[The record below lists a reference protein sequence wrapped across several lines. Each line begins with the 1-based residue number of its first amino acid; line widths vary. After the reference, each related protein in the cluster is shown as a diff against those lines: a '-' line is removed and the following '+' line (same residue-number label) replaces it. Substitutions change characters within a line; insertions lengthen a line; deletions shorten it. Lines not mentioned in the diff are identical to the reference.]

1 MIAQTVR
8 RLSWLLAVALIL
20 GQIGVAGA
28 QEKSK
33 LDEVMAR
40 GYVIV
45 GVSSETPP
53 FGFVDKDGNLTGFDV
68 DIARVIAKGLF
79 KDPTKIEFVK
89 QGFAA
94 RWANTQSGKIDFG
107 IQVTTVY
114 PERALKVAFTRPYID
129 SGIAVVVQKDLG
141 VKRIKELN
149 DSKYTAAILTNPQ
162 SKERHD
168 RFFPKAKS
176 TIFDSGT
183 AQLTAVRTG
192 RAQFLQIDLPVA
204 NWYTVKYDDMMVL
217 PELLTDRTFN
227 AIFLRKNDF
236 QWWLTLDT
244 IVATMRGGA
253 RYSEYADVYEKW
265 FGVRPPQ
272 LSY

>member
-1 MIAQTVR
+1 MFKRIIKRASWVLDTTAVIGLGGIAN
-8 RLSWLLAVALIL
+8 AE
-20 GQIGVAGA
+20 
-28 QEKSK
+28 EKSK
-33 LDEVMAR
+33 LDEVLAR
-40 GYVIV
+40 GYVKV
-45 GVSSETPP
+45 GVTSETPP
-53 FGFVDKDGNLTGFDV
+53 FGFINEKGELTGFDV
-68 DIARVIAKGLF
+68 DVARLIAKGLF
-79 KDPTKIEFVK
+79 NDATKIEFVK

-107 IQVTTVY
+107 VQVTTVY

-129 SGIAVVVQKDLG
+129 SGIAIVARKDLG
-141 VKRIKELN
+141 VTSISELN
-149 DSKYTAAILTNPQ
+149 KSDYTAAILTNPQ

-168 RFFPKAKS
+168 RYFPNAKS
-176 TIFDSGT
+176 SVFDSGA

-204 NWYTVKYDDMMVL
+204 GWYTTQYDDVVVL
-217 PELLTDRTFN
+217 PELITDRTFN
-227 AIFLRKNDF
+227 AVFLRKNDF

-253 RYSEYADVYEKW
+253 RFSDYADVYEKW
-265 FGVRPPQ
+265 FGVRPKQ